1 MLTRL
6 DVLWC
11 SVLPFSSGMKLTEA
25 KEMLTARTQTKMLV
39 VVKRYYRKLTIE
51 EDQFMLL
58 PSIAPLAAVLRMYSH
73 T

>member
-25 KEMLTARTQTKMLV
+25 KEMLTARTKTKMLV
-39 VVKRYYRKLTIE
+39 VVSVWSRDIIE
-51 EDQFMLL
+51 N
-58 PSIAPLAAVLRMYSH
+58 
-73 T
+73 